1 MPVFGTN
8 SSINA
13 SGYGFFGTG
22 TGPIESSVAPRN
34 LTEGNVITVTVTS
47 EDIDDGTTLY
57 YTIRGTLGTIT
68 ASDFVDNSLTGTFT
82 INSNSGSFTKAIA
95 ADGLV
100 EEGEEFVIDIR
111 ETSHISAVIETTQSV
126 YIQSSAG
133 SAYVSTSG
141 NNETYSVNVPAD
153 ATTMTAK
160 LWGAGGAGVGEC
172 PTNGFSG
179 GSGGH
184 VEGTVPVSGGT
195 VDVYVGGSSS
205 GSQPGN
211 EGSGAGAGGGLSA
224 IKYSGNILVAGGG
237 GGAGQNGN
245 GGAGG
250 GNGGGTGGT
259 GPSSTVNGGAGGAAA
274 TESDLSNATNRTATG
289 GLTENPACIGG
300 ISGWYTRTG
309 SEETDPYDLRKVV
322 IKWDGATIGT
332 FDDDEL
338 TSIGTIKGIAY
349 GGYFYIPTNKVG
361 NSAYGWCTDDSCGTC
376 SSPNGDTC
384 NSFNI
389 TRYTLPSGSGPGS
402 GGAGGGGNGTSW
414 NNGSNVKDGGAA
426 GGSGLNQGNR
436 GGGGGAGYFGGG
448 GGGGGDGSG
457 NCTGAGGGGGS
468 GVISGS
474 WTNTASEQGLVGT
487 GGGRTARDSGDV
499 DYVSG
504 YGGSGQGGLV
514 VITFE

>member
-1 MPVFGTN
+1 M
-8 SSINA
+8 
-13 SGYGFFGTG
+13 GTG
-22 TGPIESSVAPRN
+22 G
-34 LTEGNVITVTVTS
+34 
-47 EDIDDGTTLY
+47 D
-57 YTIRGTLGTIT
+57 
-68 ASDFVDNSLTGTFT
+68 
-82 INSNSGSFTKAIA
+82 
-95 ADGLV
+95 
-100 EEGEEFVIDIR
+100 
-111 ETSHISAVIETTQSV
+111 
-126 YIQSSAG
+126 
-133 SAYVSTSG
+133 
-141 NNETYSVNVPAD
+141 NETYSVNVPAN

-172 PTNGFSG
+172 PSNSFSG

-224 IKYSGNILVAGGG
+224 IKYSGNILIAGGG
-237 GGAGQNGN
+237 GGAGQNGQ

-250 GNGGGTGGT
+250 GNGAGTGGT
-259 GPSSTVNGGAGGAAA
+259 GSNNGSAGGAAA
-274 TESDLSNATNRTATG
+274 TESDLSNATSRSATG
-289 GLTENPACIGG
+289 GLTQNPACIGG

-309 SEETDPYDLRKVV
+309 SGENDPYDLRKVV

-332 FDDDEL
+332 FDDNEL
-338 TSIGTIKGIAY
+338 TSIGTVKGIAY
-349 GGYFYIPTNKVG
+349 GGYFYVPGIKAG
-361 NSAYGWCTDDSCGTC
+361 NSVYGWCSDDSCGTC

-384 NSFNI
+384 NSFDMI
-389 TRYTLPSGSGPGS
+389 RYNLPSGSGPGS
-402 GGAGGGGNGTSW
+402 GGAGGGGGGTAW

-448 GGGGGDGSG
+448 GGGGGDGNG
-457 NCTGAGGGGGS
+457 NCTGGGAGGGS

-474 WTNTASEQGLVGT
+474 WTNTASEQGQSGT
-487 GGGRTARDSGDV
+487 GGGRTARDNGDA
-499 DYVSG
+499 DYVAG

-514 VITFE
+514 VLTFE